1 MVAASWRAAAA
12 YAREFAAGRW
22 HVSWF
27 RRSSNLVSVFRKSS
41 RKHAG
46 RRSATVTEQLEQKL
60 LLGSLVPTETGVPT
74 GELLPISTVDL
85 LAQHEIDN
93 LTAADISLLEAGDEF
108 QRMELQFAWL
118 DRAADGQDGD
128 QATQRNTADQNQDAA
143 ASGSQPDSPTE
154 EQTDRASSQSS
165 TSSSETMPNESD
177 VTSDSESGI
186 SDETLADLGQLL
198 QSGNEP
204 EEGAGGED
212 GRKKAGTSESAD
224 SDDDTDGEKADAEPV
239 SKNNTEDLEDKD
251 SWNGSEHQISSNFD
265 LTFAG
270 GAGPT
275 AVAQAPTAGSI
286 SRGSGSDASGG
297 TTIAP
302 PTTSEDTPQAAS
314 GIAASANSETSTFT
328 GEQVVIRY
336 DFRGFGGYQNEITL
350 AETSSAKAAFSKWE
364 QATGNQVTFIQDTT
378 APDSEVVIIYKGA
391 LEAVG
396 HESSPGEV
404 LGLGGTIETRFDS
417 GESSF
422 QRIILVD
429 RTENLDAVVDNGN
442 PAGTFDF
449 GTIVGHE
456 IGHVLGLA
464 DSTTGTTAN
473 IMNPNYDRE
482 RGLDTYEY
490 AVANS
495 DLGSIRI
502 DAPETAALQGLHA
515 MFTDYPQLTAA
526 EVSAILDYATQVSTS
541 QDAIIAIVDRGGNIL
556 GVRVEAGVDA
566 GLQADPQLLTFA
578 IDGAV
583 AKARTAA
590 FFSNG
595 DPVNGTFAP
604 LTSRLVRFISQS
616 TVTFREVNSNP
627 NSADPLVEGPGF
639 VAPIGLGGHF
649 PPEIAF
655 TPPVDLFAIEHTN
668 RDSIVHPGEDG
679 DRGTADDITLTN
691 RFNIDTAFVPLDTDG
706 DGYADNPDVDMNG
719 IADSLRLSAPES
731 YGFVSG
737 VFPSAQARGIAT
749 LPGGVPLFRDTDGNG
764 QGETLI
770 GGIGVFFPGTDGTA
784 VFEQNF
790 QAGVGQTENDRNN
803 APKVLEAEFI
813 AVVAAG
819 GSNGGNGLVA
829 GAKPPFH
836 PVADLDIPF
845 GRLDLVGIQLEVIG
859 PTAGILGLRELVKF
873 GNNNLGPLTGA
884 VNGTDQ
890 PVNTGGDL
898 AINGQSVPFGWLVTP
913 HDGGDFD
920 GIPGPDITAADVTQ
934 IINAAVAEANLVRAA
949 VRLPV
954 SSRTRMVMAVTDTN
968 GEVLGLF
975 RMRDATVFS
984 IDVAVA
990 KARNTAYYAD
1000 ATALQAI
1007 DQVPGVP
1014 AGTAFTNRTIRFLSE
1029 PRFPDGIDAGAPNA
1043 TFSILPD
1050 IADATGLP
1058 IGGKANGVA
1067 LVESSAPIN
1076 ISAFDSVLGND
1087 AFHPNTNF
1095 RDPGDGVVG
1104 SGLASDDAKRHQNG
1118 IVFFPGSTPA
1128 YGASGQLIG
1137 GFGVSGDGVDQDDVV
1152 TFAGAQGFLPP
1163 DAVLRADEVIVNQV
1177 RLPFQKFLRNPHG

>member
-1 MVAASWRAAAA
+1 M
-12 YAREFAAGRW
+12 
-22 HVSWF
+22 SWF
-27 RRSSNLVSVFRKSS
+27 RQSSRCFSVFGKPS
-41 RKHAG
+41 RKQAG
-46 RRSATVTEQLEQKL
+46 RIAVNITEQLEQKL

-85 LAQHEIDN
+85 LAKHEVDN
-93 LTAADISLLEAGDEF
+93 LSAADISLMDAGDEF

-118 DRAADGQDGD
+118 TRQEATSSDGDSSHANSVDTGDDANAERADGSDS
-128 QATQRNTADQNQDAA
+128 DA
-143 ASGSQPDSPTE
+143 S
-154 EQTDRASSQSS
+154 SS
-165 TSSSETMPNESD
+165 TSTPENSD
-177 VTSDSESGI
+177 ASRSKPSNSADDEII
-186 SDETLADLGQLL
+186 SDEAHVDLGQLL
-198 QSGNEP
+198 LDGEESEAGNEAATEKSEKP
-204 EEGAGGED
+204 ESTDSEKNED
-212 GRKKAGTSESAD
+212 DAD
-224 SDDDTDGEKADAEPV
+224 PEPV
-239 SKNNTEDLEDKD
+239 SQQDELVLEDQDAKK
-251 SWNGSEHQISSNFD
+251 GSANKISSNFD
-265 LTFAG
+265 LTFG
-270 GAGPT
+270 GGTGPV
-275 AVAQAPTAGSI
+275 AAAQASTPGATPRRS
-286 SRGSGSDASGG
+286 SSGSGS
-297 TTIAP
+297 TISAVP
-302 PTTSEDTPQAAS
+302 VDIAETPQAAS
-314 GIAASANSETSTFT
+314 GITESTTSDPQPFD

-336 DFRGFGGYQNEITL
+336 DFRGFGGYQNEITA
-350 AETSSAKAAFSKWE
+350 AEEASAEAAFDKWE
-364 QATGNQVTFIQDTT
+364 QATDYRVAFVQDTA

-396 HESSPGEV
+396 QESSPGEV
-404 LGLGGTIETRFDS
+404 LGLGGTIETQFDS
-417 GESSF
+417 GESEF

-429 RTENLDAVVDNGN
+429 HTENLDAGIDNGN
-442 PAGTFDF
+442 PDGTFDF

-456 IGHVLGLA
+456 VGHVIGLE
-464 DSTTGTTAN
+464 DSTTGTTGD
-473 IMNPNYDRE
+473 IMYQNYDRE
-482 RGLDTYEY
+482 RGIETYEY
-490 AVANS
+490 AVDTYGLDQIEVES
-495 DLGSIRI
+495 
-502 DAPETAALQGLHA
+502 PEDAALHGLHA

-526 EVSAILDYATQVSTS
+526 EVSSILDYATQVSTS
-541 QDAIIAIVDRGGNIL
+541 DDAIIAIVDRGGNIL

-627 NSADPLVEGPGF
+627 NSNDPFFEGPGF

-649 PPEIAF
+649 PPEVAF

-668 RDSIVHPGEDG
+668 RDQSIHPGEDG
-679 DRGTADDITLTN
+679 ERGTADDITLRN

-706 DGYADNPDVDMNG
+706 DGFADNPDLNNDML
-719 IADSLRLSAPES
+719 ADSLRLNSPDS
-731 YGFVSG
+731 YGFASG
-737 VFPSAQARGIAT
+737 VFPEAQARGIAT
-749 LPGGVPLFRDTDGNG
+749 LPGGVPFFRDTNGDGV
-764 QGETLI
+764 GETLI

-784 VFEQNF
+784 IFEQNF
-790 QAGVGQTENDRNN
+790 QAGVGQTENARNN

-819 GSNGGNGLVA
+819 GSNGGNGIVP
-829 GAKPPFH
+829 GAKPPIH

-859 PTAGILGLRELVKF
+859 PTAGILGLRDLIKF
-873 GNNNLGPLTGA
+873 GNQNLGPLTGA
-884 VNGTDQ
+884 VNGIDQ
-890 PVNTGGDL
+890 PVNVGGDL
-898 AINGQSVPFGWLVTP
+898 AINGESVPFGWLVMP

-920 GIPGPDITAADVTQ
+920 GTPGPDITAAEVEQ
-934 IINAAVAEANLVRAA
+934 IINTAVAEANLVRAA
-949 VRLPV
+949 VRLPI
-954 SSRTRMVMAVTDTN
+954 SSRTRMVMSVTDTS

-984 IDVAVA
+984 IDVAIA

-1000 ATALQAI
+1000 ASALQPI
-1007 DQVPGVP
+1007 DQIPGVP
-1014 AGTAFTNRTIRFLSE
+1014 AGTAFTNRTIRFLAE
-1029 PRFPDGIDAGAPNA
+1029 PRFPDGIDAGAPNE

-1058 IGGKANGVA
+1058 IGGQSNGAA
-1067 LVESSAPIN
+1067 LVETNAPIN

-1095 RDPGDGVVG
+1095 RDPGDGAVG
-1104 SGLASDDAKRHQNG
+1104 TGDPLTDRKRNQNG
-1118 IVFFPGSTPA
+1118 IVFFPGSTPV
-1128 YGASGQLIG
+1128 YGSSGQLIG

-1163 DAVLRADEVIVNQV
+1163 DAVVRADEVIVNQV
-1177 RLPFQKFLRNPHG
+1177 RLPYQKFLRNPHG

>member
-1 MVAASWRAAAA
+1 
-12 YAREFAAGRW
+12 
-22 HVSWF
+22 VSWF
-27 RRSSNLVSVFRKSS
+27 RRSSNHSSVFGKPRRKQ
-41 RKHAG
+41 AG
-46 RRSATVTEQLEQKL
+46 RRATNITEQLEQKL

-85 LAQHEIDN
+85 LAKHEVDN
-93 LTAADISLLEAGDEF
+93 LSATDISLLEAGDEF

-118 DRAADGQDGD
+118 ARQQRSQSDD
-128 QATQRNTADQNQDAA
+128 QSAR
-143 ASGSQPDSPTE
+143 SGSDQQSGNSSSDSQQAGSSNTDETE
-154 EQTDRASSQSS
+154 GQSSSQRPDASR
-165 TSSSETMPNESD
+165 
-177 VTSDSESGI
+177 TSDSPSADAVTI

-198 QSGNEP
+198 LAGEEP
-204 EEGAGGED
+204 VESTDA
-212 GRKKAGTSESAD
+212 TSESKESEKPEPAE
-224 SDDDTDGEKADAEPV
+224 SEDDDDENIDAVTEPV
-239 SKNNTEDLEDKD
+239 SNQTAEDLEDQDAKKG
-251 SWNGSEHQISSNFD
+251 NEHQITSNFD
-265 LTFAG
+265 LTYAG
-270 GAGPT
+270 GGGPT
-275 AVAQAPTAGSI
+275 AVAQASTPGAAP
-286 SRGSGSDASGG
+286 RGGGSDTGSG
-297 TTIAP
+297 TTIVP
-302 PTTSEDTPQAAS
+302 PINVDETPQAAS
-314 GIAASANSETSTFT
+314 GIAESETVEARTFD

-336 DFRGFGGYQNEITL
+336 DFRGFGGYQNEITP
-350 AETSSAKAAFSKWE
+350 AEEASAEAAFEKWE
-364 QATGNQVTFIQDTT
+364 QATDNLVAFVQDTN
-378 APDSEVVIIYKGA
+378 APDSDVVIIYKGA

-396 HESSPGEV
+396 QESSPGEV
-404 LGLGGTIETRFDS
+404 LGLGGTIETQFDS
-417 GESSF
+417 GESEF

-429 RTENLDAVVDNGN
+429 HTENIDAVNDNGN
-442 PAGTFDF
+442 PDGTFDF

-456 IGHVLGLA
+456 TGHVLGLE
-464 DSTTGTTAN
+464 DSTTGFTGD

-482 RGLDTYEY
+482 RGFETYEY
-490 AVANS
+490 AVNNS
-495 DLGSIRI
+495 AVGEISIE
-502 DAPETAALQGLHA
+502 APAEAALQGLHA

-526 EVSAILDYATQVSTS
+526 EVSSILDYATQVSTS
-541 QDAIIAIVDRGGNIL
+541 DDAIIAIVDRGGNIL
-556 GVRVEAGVDA
+556 GVRVEQGVDA
-566 GLQADPQLLTFA
+566 GIQADAQLLTFA

-595 DPVNGTFAP
+595 DPVNGTLAP

-627 NSADPLVEGPGF
+627 NSANPLVEGPGF

-668 RDSIVHPGEDG
+668 RDQSIHPGEDG
-679 DRGTADDITLTN
+679 DRGTADDITLRN

-706 DGYADNPDVDMNG
+706 DGYADNPDTNNDNL
-719 IADSLRLSAPES
+719 ADSLRLSAPDS

-764 QGETLI
+764 NGETLI

-784 VFEQNF
+784 LFEQNF
-790 QAGVGQTENDRNN
+790 QAGVGQTENARNN

-819 GSNGGNGLVA
+819 GSNGGNNLVA
-829 GAKPPFH
+829 GAKPPLSGTTLPNY

-859 PTAGILGLRELVKF
+859 PTAGILGLRDLINF
-873 GNNNLGPLTGA
+873 GNRNLGPLTGA

-890 PVNTGGDL
+890 PVNTMGDL
-898 AINGQSVPFGWLVTP
+898 SINGQSVPFGWLVTP

-920 GIPGPDITAADVTQ
+920 GVPGPDITAADVEQ
-934 IINAAVAEANLVRAA
+934 IINAAVAEASLVRAA

-954 SSRTRMVMAVTDTN
+954 SSRTRMVMSVTDTT

-1000 ATALQAI
+1000 ATALQNI
-1007 DQVPGVP
+1007 DQIPGVP
-1014 AGTAFTNRTIRFLSE
+1014 AGTAFTSRTIRFLSE
-1029 PRFPDGIDAGAPNA
+1029 PRFPDGIDAGAPNP

-1050 IADATGLP
+1050 IADALGLP
-1058 IGGKANGVA
+1058 IGGTANGNA
-1067 LVESSAPIN
+1067 LVESNAPIN

-1095 RDPGDGVVG
+1095 RDLGDGLVG
-1104 SGLASDDAKRHQNG
+1104 TGDPLTDRKRNQNG
-1118 IVFFPGSTPA
+1118 IVFFPGSTPV
-1128 YGASGQLIG
+1128 YGSNGQLIG

-1163 DAVLRADEVIVNQV
+1163 DAVVRADEVIVNQV
-1177 RLPFQKFLRNPHG
+1177 RLPYQKFLRNPHG

>member
-1 MVAASWRAAAA
+1 
-12 YAREFAAGRW
+12 
-22 HVSWF
+22 VSWF
-27 RRSSNLVSVFRKSS
+27 RRSSNRSSVFGKPS
-41 RKHAG
+41 RKQAG
-46 RRSATVTEQLEQKL
+46 RRSANITEQLEQKL

-85 LAQHEIDN
+85 LAKHEVDN
-93 LTAADISLLEAGDEF
+93 LSAADISLMEAGDEF

-118 DRAADGQDGD
+118 ARQQGAQSGD
-128 QATQRNTADQNQDAA
+128 ESAQPSSRDQSDNSATSSA
-143 ASGSQPDSPTE
+143 QPDGSHA
-154 EQTDRASSQSS
+154 DA
-165 TSSSETMPNESD
+165 
-177 VTSDSESGI
+177 
-186 SDETLADLGQLL
+186 SDETTRHASSEATDASRNKSDGPGPSDDVVINDEAMADLGQLL
-198 QSGNEP
+198 LSG
-204 EEGAGGED
+204 EESVKSED
-212 GRKKAGTSESAD
+212 AESDSKKSDNPKSAESAEDDED
-224 SDDDTDGEKADAEPV
+224 SENADPEPV
-239 SKNNTEDLEDKD
+239 SNQDELDLEDQDAKK
-251 SWNGSEHQISSNFD
+251 GSANQISSNFD

-270 GAGPT
+270 GGGPT
-275 AVAQAPTAGSI
+275 AAAQAATPGATPRSGGSA
-286 SRGSGSDASGG
+286 SDSG

-302 PTTSEDTPQAAS
+302 PVDAERTPQAAN
-314 GIAASANSETSTFT
+314 GITDSATSEARTFT
-328 GEQVVIRY
+328 GDQVVIRY
-336 DFRGFGGYQNEITL
+336 DFRGFGGYQNEITA
-350 AETSSAKAAFSKWE
+350 AEEASAEAAFDKWE
-364 QATGNQVTFIQDTT
+364 QATDNRVAFVQDTA
-378 APDSEVVIIYKGA
+378 APDSDVVIIYKGA

-396 HESSPGEV
+396 QESSPGEV
-404 LGLGGTIETRFDS
+404 LGLGGTIETQFDS
-417 GESSF
+417 GESEF

-429 RTENLDAVVDNGN
+429 HTENLDSGIDNGN
-442 PAGTFDF
+442 PDGTFDF

-456 IGHVLGLA
+456 IGHVLGLE
-464 DSTTGTTAN
+464 DSTTGTTGD

-482 RGLDTYEY
+482 RGFDTYQY
-490 AVANS
+490 AVNNS
-495 DLGSIRI
+495 AVGDISIE
-502 DAPETAALQGLHA
+502 APEEAALSGLHA

-526 EVSAILDYATQVSTS
+526 EVSAILDYATTVSTS
-541 QDAIIAIVDRGGNIL
+541 EDAIIAIVDRGGNIL
-556 GVRVEAGVDA
+556 GVRVEDGVIANLDA
-566 GLQADPQLLTFA
+566 VTNTTTGGNGNGMIDTGTAEERTLVFA

-627 NSADPLVEGPGF
+627 NSTDALFEGPGF

-649 PPEIAF
+649 PPEVMF

-668 RDSIVHPGEDG
+668 RDQSIHPGEDG
-679 DRGTADDITLTN
+679 DRGTADDITLRN
-691 RFNIDTAFVPLDTDG
+691 RFNIDTTFVPLDTDG
-706 DGYADNPDVDMNG
+706 DGYADNPDTNNDMM
-719 IADSLRLSAPES
+719 ADSLRLNSPDS

-749 LPGGVPLFRDTDGNG
+749 LPGGVPFFRDTDGNG
-764 QGETLI
+764 NGETLI

-790 QAGVGQTENDRNN
+790 QAGVGQTEKARNN

-819 GSNGGNGLVA
+819 GSNSAPGA
-829 GAKPPFH
+829 AKPPSH
-836 PVADLDIPF
+836 PIADLDIPF

-859 PTAGILGLRELVKF
+859 PTAGILGVRELLAF

-884 VNGTDQ
+884 INGIDQ

-920 GIPGPDITAADVTQ
+920 GIPGPDITAAEVTQ
-934 IINAAVAEANLVRAA
+934 IINQANAEAQLVRAA

-954 SSRTRMVMAVTDTN
+954 SSRTRMVFSVTDKS

-1000 ATALQAI
+1000 AAQIQNI
-1007 DQVPGVP
+1007 DQIPGVP
-1014 AGTAFTNRTIRFLSE
+1014 AGTAFTSRTIRFLSE

-1043 TFSILPD
+1043 IFSILPD

-1058 IGGKANGVA
+1058 VGGKAAGIA
-1067 LVESSAPIN
+1067 LVESNAPIN

-1095 RDPGDGVVG
+1095 RDLGDGAVG
-1104 SGLASDDAKRHQNG
+1104 TGDPLTDRKRNQNG
-1118 IVFFPGSTPA
+1118 IVFFPGSTPV
-1128 YGASGQLIG
+1128 YGSSGQLIG

-1163 DAVLRADEVIVNQV
+1163 DAVVRADEVIVNQV
-1177 RLPFQKFLRNPHG
+1177 RLPYQKFLRNPHG

>member
-1 MVAASWRAAAA
+1 M
-12 YAREFAAGRW
+12 
-22 HVSWF
+22 SWF
-27 RRSSNLVSVFRKSS
+27 RRSSHRFSVFGKPGRKQ
-41 RKHAG
+41 AG
-46 RRSATVTEQLEQKL
+46 RRATNITEQLEQKL

-85 LAQHEIDN
+85 LAKHEVDN
-93 LTAADISLLEAGDEF
+93 LSAADISLMEAGDEF

-118 DRAADGQDGD
+118 DRQESSQDGD
-128 QATQRNTADQNQDAA
+128 QTAEPDSEQTGDSTATTE
-143 ASGSQPDSPTE
+143 QPD
-154 EQTDRASSQSS
+154 D
-165 TSSSETMPNESD
+165 SSESD
-177 VTSDSESGI
+177 QRSDSENPNDPRVKSDGPVDDLATGI
-186 SDETLADLGQLL
+186 ETLADLGQLL
-198 QSGNEP
+198 FSG
-204 EEGAGGED
+204 D
-212 GRKKAGTSESAD
+212 ESAEGSD
-224 SDDDTDGEKADAEPV
+224 SEADSEKSEKPESAESDAEAKEKEDPDPEPV
-239 SKNNTEDLEDKD
+239 SNQDELDLEDQDAKK
-251 SWNGSEHQISSNFD
+251 GSANQISSNFD

-275 AVAQAPTAGSI
+275 AAAQPATPGAAPRSG
-286 SRGSGSDASGG
+286 GSDTASG
-297 TTIAP
+297 TTIVP
-302 PTTSEDTPQAAS
+302 PIDVEGIPQAAS
-314 GIAASANSETSTFT
+314 GITESATSETQTFN

-336 DFRGFGGYQNEITL
+336 DFRGYGGYQNEITA
-350 AETSSAKAAFSKWE
+350 AEEASAEAAFDKWE
-364 QATGNQVTFIQDTT
+364 QATDNRVAFVQDTA
-378 APDSEVVIIYKGA
+378 APNSDVVIIYKGA

-396 HESSPGEV
+396 QESSPGEV

-417 GESSF
+417 GESEF

-429 RTENLDAVVDNGN
+429 HTENLDAGIDNGN
-442 PAGTFDF
+442 PDGTFDF

-456 IGHVLGLA
+456 IGHVLGLE
-464 DSTTGTTAN
+464 DSNSGFHGD
-473 IMNPNYDRE
+473 IMNQNYDRE
-482 RGLDTYEY
+482 RGIETYEY
-490 AVANS
+490 AVDTYGLDQINIES
-495 DLGSIRI
+495 
-502 DAPETAALQGLHA
+502 PEDAALHGLHA

-526 EVSAILDYATQVSTS
+526 EVSSILDYATQVSPS
-541 QDAIIAIVDRGGNIL
+541 EDAIIAIVDRGGNIL

-595 DPVNGTFAP
+595 DPVNGTLAP

-627 NSADPLVEGPGF
+627 NSANPLFEGPGF

-649 PPEIAF
+649 PPEVMF

-668 RDSIVHPGEDG
+668 RDQSVHPGEDG
-679 DRGTADDITLTN
+679 ERGTADDIILRN
-691 RFNIDTAFVPLDTDG
+691 RFNVDTAFVPLDTDG
-706 DGYADNPDVDMNG
+706 DGYADNPDVNNDML
-719 IADSLRLSAPES
+719 ADSLRLNAPDS

-749 LPGGVPLFRDTDGNG
+749 LPGGVPFFRDTNGDGV
-764 QGETLI
+764 GETLI

-790 QAGVGQTENDRNN
+790 QAGVGQTENDRTN
-803 APKVLEAEFI
+803 APKVLESEFI

-819 GSNGGNGLVA
+819 GSNGGNALVS
-829 GAKPPFH
+829 GAKPPIH

-845 GRLDLVGIQLEVIG
+845 GRLDLVGIQLQVIG
-859 PTAGILGLRELVKF
+859 PTAGILGLREIVAV
-873 GNNNLGPLTGA
+873 GNNLGPLTGA

-898 AINGQSVPFGWLVTP
+898 SINGQSVPFGWLVTP

-920 GIPGPDITAADVTQ
+920 GIPGPDITAAEVRQ
-934 IINAAVAEANLVRAA
+934 IINNAVAEANLVRAA

-954 SSRTRMVMAVTDTN
+954 SSRTRMVMSVTDRS
-968 GEVLGLF
+968 GDVLGLF

-984 IDVAVA
+984 VDVAVA

-1000 ATALQAI
+1000 ATQLQNI

-1029 PRFPDGIDAGAPNA
+1029 PRFPDGIDAGAPNQ
-1043 TFSILPD
+1043 TFSILDD
-1050 IADATGLP
+1050 IANATGLP
-1058 IGGKANGVA
+1058 LGGKANGIA
-1067 LVESSAPIN
+1067 LVESNAPISV
-1076 ISAFDSVLGND
+1076 SAFDSVLGHD
-1087 AFHPNTNF
+1087 AFNPNTNF
-1095 RDPGDGVVG
+1095 RDPGDGAVG
-1104 SGLASDDAKRHQNG
+1104 SGDPLDDRKRNQNG
-1118 IVFFPGSTPA
+1118 IVFFPGSTPV
-1128 YGASGQLIG
+1128 YGSNGQLIG

-1163 DAVLRADEVIVNQV
+1163 DAVVRADEVFVNQV
-1177 RLPFQKFLRNPHG
+1177 RLPYQKFLRNPHG

>member
-1 MVAASWRAAAA
+1 M
-12 YAREFAAGRW
+12 
-22 HVSWF
+22 SWF
-27 RRSSNLVSVFRKSS
+27 RRSSKRSSVFGKPS
-41 RKHAG
+41 RKQAG
-46 RRSATVTEQLEQKL
+46 RRAVNITEQLEQKL

-85 LAQHEIDN
+85 LAKHEVDS
-93 LTAADISLLEAGDEF
+93 LSAADISLMEAGDEF
-108 QRMELQFAWL
+108 QRMELQFAL
-118 DRAADGQDGD
+118 LARQEATSSDDNSAHANSGDAADNANAERADG
-128 QATQRNTADQNQDAA
+128 
-143 ASGSQPDSPTE
+143 
-154 EQTDRASSQSS
+154 
-165 TSSSETMPNESD
+165 
-177 VTSDSESGI
+177 SDSESSNSPSKSESSDASNSKTSDSAEDAI
-186 SDETLADLGQLL
+186 TSDEAHVDLGQLL
-198 QSGNEP
+198 LDGDEPEAGNESTTEKSEKP
-204 EEGAGGED
+204 ESTESEKDED
-212 GRKKAGTSESAD
+212 DND
-224 SDDDTDGEKADAEPV
+224 SEPV
-239 SKNNTEDLEDKD
+239 SPQDKLDLEDQDAKK
-251 SWNGSEHQISSNFD
+251 GSANQISSNFD
-265 LTFAG
+265 LTFGG
-270 GAGPT
+270 GAGPVV
-275 AVAQAPTAGSI
+275 AAQAATPGATPRSSSSGAGST
-286 SRGSGSDASGG
+286 ASAVPVNVAG
-297 TTIAP
+297 
-302 PTTSEDTPQAAS
+302 TPQAAG
-314 GIAASANSETSTFT
+314 GITESATSDAQPFD

-336 DFRGFGGYQNEITL
+336 DFRGFGGYQNEITA
-350 AETSSAKAAFSKWE
+350 AEEASAEAAFEKWE
-364 QATGNQVTFIQDTT
+364 QATDNKVAFVQDTS
-378 APDSEVVIIYKGA
+378 ARDSDVVIVYKGA

-396 HESSPGEV
+396 QESSPGEV

-417 GESSF
+417 GESEF

-429 RTENLDAVVDNGN
+429 HTENLDAGIDNGN
-442 PAGTFDF
+442 PDGTFDF

-456 IGHVLGLA
+456 VGHVLGLE
-464 DSTTGTTAN
+464 DQTNGFYGD
-473 IMNPNYDRE
+473 IMNQNYDRE
-482 RGLDTYEY
+482 RGLETYEY
-490 AVANS
+490 AVDTYGLDQIEIES
-495 DLGSIRI
+495 
-502 DAPETAALQGLHA
+502 PEEAALHGLHA

-526 EVSAILDYATQVSTS
+526 EVSSILDYATQVSTS
-541 QDAIIAIVDRGGNIL
+541 DDAIIAIVDRGGNIL
-556 GVRVEAGVDA
+556 GVRIEDGVDA
-566 GLQADPQLLTFA
+566 AIQADPQLRTFA

-595 DPVNGTFAP
+595 DPVNGTLAP

-627 NSADPLVEGPGF
+627 NSNDPFFEGPGF

-649 PPEIAF
+649 PPEVAF

-668 RDSIVHPGEDG
+668 RDQSIHPGEDG
-679 DRGTADDITLTN
+679 DRGTADDITLRN

-706 DGYADNPDVDMNG
+706 DGYADNPDMNNDML
-719 IADSLRLSAPES
+719 ADSLRLSAPDS

-749 LPGGVPLFRDTDGNG
+749 LPGGVPFFRDTNGDGV
-764 QGETLI
+764 GETLV

-790 QAGVGQTENDRNN
+790 QAGVGQTENARNN

-829 GAKPPFH
+829 GAKPGGH

-859 PTAGILGLRELVKF
+859 PTAGILGLQDLIKF
-873 GNNNLGPLTGA
+873 GNQNLGPLTGA
-884 VNGTDQ
+884 INGTDQ
-890 PVNTGGDL
+890 PVNMGGDL

-920 GIPGPDITAADVTQ
+920 GTPGPDITAAEVEQ

-954 SSRTRMVMAVTDTN
+954 SSRTRMVMSVTDTS

-984 IDVAVA
+984 IDVAIA

-1000 ATALQAI
+1000 AAVLQPI
-1007 DQVPGVP
+1007 DQIPGVP
-1014 AGTAFTNRTIRFLSE
+1014 AGTAFTNRTIRFLAE
-1029 PRFPDGIDAGAPNA
+1029 PRFPDGIDAGPPNE

-1058 IGGKANGVA
+1058 IGGQANGAA
-1067 LVESSAPIN
+1067 LVETNAPIN

-1095 RDPGDGVVG
+1095 RDPGDGLVG
-1104 SGLASDDAKRHQNG
+1104 TGDPLTDRKANQNG
-1118 IVFFPGSTPA
+1118 IVFFPGSTPV
-1128 YGASGQLIG
+1128 YGANGQLIG

-1163 DAVLRADEVIVNQV
+1163 DAVTRADEVFVNQV
-1177 RLPFQKFLRNPHG
+1177 RLPYQKFLRNPHG

>member
-1 MVAASWRAAAA
+1 M
-12 YAREFAAGRW
+12 
-22 HVSWF
+22 SWF
-27 RRSSNLVSVFRKSS
+27 RRSSNHVKAS
-41 RKHAG
+41 RKYG
-46 RRSATVTEQLEQKL
+46 RRRSVNTTEQLEQKL
-60 LLGSLVPTETGVPT
+60 LLGSLVPTETGAPT

-85 LAQHEIDN
+85 LARHEVDN
-93 LTAADISLLEAGDEF
+93 LSSADIALLESGDEL
-108 QRMELQFAWL
+108 QQLELQFAWL
-118 DRAADGQDGD
+118 ARQKDSAQTSEALAYAD
-128 QATQRNTADQNQDAA
+128 NQSSETPASRSSA
-143 ASGSQPDSPTE
+143 QSGSQSDDAGARPTDSASGNET
-154 EQTDRASSQSS
+154 TDK
-165 TSSSETMPNESD
+165 PSD
-177 VTSDSESGI
+177 DKSAVVEGDQV
-186 SDETLADLGQLL
+186 DLGLLL
-198 QSGNEP
+198 QSDTDSGDEP
-204 EEGAGGED
+204 AE
-212 GRKKAGTSESAD
+212 
-224 SDDDTDGEKADAEPV
+224 SDDEEDDGDRNSKAEAV
-239 SKNNTEDLEDKD
+239 SLEHSDDLNFK
-251 SWNGSEHQISSNFD
+251 NGSEHPITSNFD
-265 LTFAG
+265 LTFSG
-270 GAGPT
+270 GGGPT
-275 AVAQAPTAGSI
+275 AAAQTPSSGVI
-286 SRGSGSDASGG
+286 SRGGGGADSQSGTPAALPADAATTPQTASGTTESGSSSSSS
-297 TTIAP
+297 P
-302 PTTSEDTPQAAS
+302 
-314 GIAASANSETSTFT
+314 N
-328 GEQVVIRY
+328 GEQIVIRY
-336 DFRGFGGYQNEITL
+336 DFRGFGGYENEITPDEVAS
-350 AETSSAKAAFSKWE
+350 AEVAMSRWE
-364 QATGNQVTFIQDTT
+364 QATNNQISFVQDAT

-417 GESSF
+417 GETEY

-429 RTENLDAVVDNGN
+429 HTENLDAVVDNGN
-442 PAGTFDF
+442 PDGTFDF
-449 GTIVGHE
+449 ATIVGHE
-456 IGHVLGLA
+456 IGHVLGLE
-464 DSTTGTTAN
+464 DSTSGTTAN
-473 IMNPNYDRE
+473 IMNQNYDRE
-482 RGLDTYEY
+482 RGLETYEY

-495 DLGSIRI
+495 GIGGLSIES
-502 DAPETAALQGLHA
+502 PEDAALHGLHA

-541 QDAIIAIVDRGGNIL
+541 EDAIIAIVDRGGNIL
-556 GVRVEAGVDA
+556 GVRIEDGVDA
-566 GLQADPQLLTFA
+566 GVQADPQLRTFA

-595 DPVNGTFAP
+595 DPINGTLAP

-649 PPEIAF
+649 PPEVMF

-668 RDSIVHPGEDG
+668 RDSIQHPGEDG
-679 DRGTADDITLTN
+679 ERGTADDIMLTN
-691 RFNIDTAFVPLDTDG
+691 RFNIDTAHVPLDTDG
-706 DGYADNPDVDMNG
+706 DGFADNPDVNMDG
-719 IADSLRLSAPES
+719 LADSLRLSAPES

-737 VFPSAQARGIAT
+737 VFPAAQARGIAT
-749 LPGGVPLFRDTDGNG
+749 LPGGVPLFRDTNGDGV
-764 QGETLI
+764 GETLI

-819 GSNGGNGLVA
+819 GSNGGNALVN

-859 PTAGILGLRELVKF
+859 PTAGILGLRELVAF

-898 AINGQSVPFGWLVTP
+898 AINGECVPFGWLVEP
-913 HDGGDFD
+913 HDGADLD
-920 GIPGPDITAADVTQ
+920 GIPGPDITAAEVEQ
-934 IINAAVAEANLVRAA
+934 IINQARAEADLVRAA
-949 VRLPV
+949 VRLPI
-954 SSRTRMVMAVTDTN
+954 SSRTRMVFAVTDVT

-1000 ATALQAI
+1000 ATAIQPI
-1007 DQVPGVP
+1007 DQIPGVP

-1029 PRFPDGIDAGAPNA
+1029 PRFPDGIDAGAPNE

-1058 IGGKANGVA
+1058 VGGKANGIA
-1067 LVESSAPIN
+1067 LVETNAPISIN
-1076 ISAFDSVLGND
+1076 AFDSVLGFD
-1087 AFHPNTNF
+1087 AFNPNTNF
-1095 RDPGDGVVG
+1095 RDPGDGVIG
-1104 SGLASDDAKRHQNG
+1104 SGDPATDAKRHQNG
-1118 IVFFPGSTPA
+1118 IVFFPGSTPV

-1177 RLPFQKFLRNPHG
+1177 RLPYQKFLRNPHG

>member
-1 MVAASWRAAAA
+1 M
-12 YAREFAAGRW
+12 
-22 HVSWF
+22 SWF
-27 RRSSNLVSVFRKSS
+27 RRSPNRSSIFGKPS
-41 RKHAG
+41 RKQAG
-46 RRSATVTEQLEQKL
+46 RRSANITEQLEQKL

-85 LAQHEIDN
+85 LARHEVDN
-93 LTAADISLLEAGDEF
+93 LSAADISLMEAGDEF

-118 DRAADGQDGD
+118 ARQENSQGDGTSENTDARADDQQAAADAEAASQTDS
-128 QATQRNTADQNQDAA
+128 QDAQN
-143 ASGSQPDSPTE
+143 SNTDSN
-154 EQTDRASSQSS
+154 
-165 TSSSETMPNESD
+165 SENVKADEVSI
-177 VTSDSESGI
+177 SE
-186 SDETLADLGQLL
+186 ETLADLGQLL
-198 QSGNEP
+198 LSG
-204 EEGAGGED
+204 EESAENSE
-212 GRKKAGTSESAD
+212 AASESEE
-224 SDDDTDGEKADAEPV
+224 SDKPESSESEDDGSKDGDVEPV
-239 SKNNTEDLEDKD
+239 SDQNTEDLEDQAAKKG
-251 SWNGSEHQISSNFD
+251 NANQISSNFD

-270 GAGPT
+270 GGGPT
-275 AVAQAPTAGSI
+275 AISQAATPGAAPRGSNAGSD
-286 SRGSGSDASGG
+286 SGS
-297 TTIAP
+297 TIAIP
-302 PTTSEDTPQAAS
+302 VDNQTPQAAS
-314 GIAASANSETSTFT
+314 GITESATETQTFD
-328 GEQVVIRY
+328 GEQIVIRY
-336 DFRGFGGYQNEITL
+336 DFRGFGGYQNEITA
-350 AETSSAKAAFSKWE
+350 AEEASAEAAFEKWE
-364 QATGNQVTFIQDTT
+364 QATDNKVTFVQDTA
-378 APDSEVVIIYKGA
+378 APDSDVVIIYKGA

-396 HESSPGEV
+396 QESSPGEV

-417 GESSF
+417 GESEF

-429 RTENLDAVVDNGN
+429 HTENLDAGIDNGN
-442 PAGTFDF
+442 PDGTFDF

-456 IGHVLGLA
+456 VGHVLGLE
-464 DSTTGTTAN
+464 DSTSGSFGD
-473 IMNPNYDRE
+473 IMNANYDRE
-482 RGLDTYEY
+482 RGLETYEY
-490 AVANS
+490 AVDTYGLDQIEIES
-495 DLGSIRI
+495 
-502 DAPETAALQGLHA
+502 PEDAALHGLHA

-526 EVSAILDYATQVSTS
+526 EVSSILDYATQVSTS
-541 QDAIIAIVDRGGNIL
+541 DDAIIAIVDRGGNIL

-595 DPVNGTFAP
+595 DPINGTLAP

-627 NSADPLVEGPGF
+627 NSNDPFFEGPGF

-649 PPEIAF
+649 PPEVAF

-679 DRGTADDITLTN
+679 DRGTADDITLRN
-691 RFNIDTAFVPLDTDG
+691 RFNIDTDFVPLDTDG
-706 DGYADNPDVDMNG
+706 DGYADNPDMNNDML
-719 IADSLRLSAPES
+719 ADSLRLSAPES

-784 VFEQNF
+784 IFEQNF
-790 QAGVGQTENDRNN
+790 QAGVGQTENARNN

-859 PTAGILGLRELVKF
+859 PTAGILGLQDLVKF
-873 GNNNLGPLTGA
+873 GNQNLGPLTGA

-890 PVNTGGDL
+890 PVNMGGDL

-920 GIPGPDITAADVTQ
+920 GTPGPDITAAEVEQ

-954 SSRTRMVMAVTDTN
+954 SSRTRMVMSVTDTS

-984 IDVAVA
+984 IDVAIA

-1000 ATALQAI
+1000 AAAIQPI
-1007 DQVPGVP
+1007 DQIPGVP
-1014 AGTAFTNRTIRFLSE
+1014 AGTAFTNRTIRFLAE
-1029 PRFPDGIDAGAPNA
+1029 PRFPDGIDAGPPNE

-1058 IGGKANGVA
+1058 IGGQPNGAA
-1067 LVESSAPIN
+1067 LVETNIPIN
-1076 ISAFDSVLGND
+1076 ISTFDSVLGND

-1095 RDPGDGVVG
+1095 RDPGDGAIG
-1104 SGLASDDAKRHQNG
+1104 TGDPTTDRKRNQNG
-1118 IVFFPGSTPA
+1118 IVFFPGSTPV
-1128 YGASGQLIG
+1128 YGSNGQLIG

-1163 DAVLRADEVIVNQV
+1163 DAVVRADEVFVNQV
-1177 RLPFQKFLRNPHG
+1177 RLPYQKFLRNPHG

>member
-1 MVAASWRAAAA
+1 M
-12 YAREFAAGRW
+12 
-22 HVSWF
+22 SWF
-27 RRSSNLVSVFRKSS
+27 RRSSNRSSVFGKPS

-46 RRSATVTEQLEQKL
+46 RRFANLTEQLEQKL

-85 LAQHEIDN
+85 LAKHEIDN
-93 LTAADISLLEAGDEF
+93 LSAADISLMEAGDEF
-108 QRMELQFAWL
+108 QRLELQFAWL
-118 DRAADGQDGD
+118 ARQDETPADGKSTRDNSASAADDAGTERAHGANSEQTGNASKTENSEASRNASSDSVDDVIISEEALSDLGKLLLDGEEPD
-128 QATQRNTADQNQDAA
+128 DAELAAEKSAKPESTDSEKDEGDADPGPVSQQDAL
-143 ASGSQPDSPTE
+143 E
-154 EQTDRASSQSS
+154 
-165 TSSSETMPNESD
+165 
-177 VTSDSESGI
+177 
-186 SDETLADLGQLL
+186 
-198 QSGNEP
+198 
-204 EEGAGGED
+204 
-212 GRKKAGTSESAD
+212 
-224 SDDDTDGEKADAEPV
+224 
-239 SKNNTEDLEDKD
+239 LEDQDAKK
-251 SWNGSEHQISSNFD
+251 GSANQISSNFD
-265 LTFAG
+265 LTFGG
-270 GAGPT
+270 GAGPV
-275 AVAQAPTAGSI
+275 AVAQAATPGAAP
-286 SRGSGSDASGG
+286 RGSSNDSGG
-297 TTIAP
+297 TTSAVPIDVAG
-302 PTTSEDTPQAAS
+302 TPQAAS
-314 GIAASANSETSTFT
+314 GISESATAADRTFD

-336 DFRGFGGYQNEITL
+336 DFRGFGGYQNEITA
-350 AETSSAKAAFSKWE
+350 AEEASAEAAFGKWE
-364 QATGNQVTFIQDTT
+364 QATGNRVTFVQDTT
-378 APDSEVVIIYKGA
+378 AADSDVVIIYKGA

-396 HESSPGEV
+396 QESSPGEV
-404 LGLGGTIETRFDS
+404 LGLGGTIETRFES
-417 GESSF
+417 GESAF

-429 RTENLDAVVDNGN
+429 HTENLDAGIDNGN
-442 PAGTFDF
+442 PDGTFDF

-456 IGHVLGLA
+456 VGHVLGLE
-464 DSTTGTTAN
+464 DSASGSFGD
-473 IMNPNYDRE
+473 IMNANYDRE
-482 RGLDTYEY
+482 RGLETYEY
-490 AVANS
+490 AVNNS
-495 DLGSIRI
+495 AIGEISVV
-502 DAPETAALQGLHA
+502 APEDAALHGLHA

-526 EVSAILDYATQVSTS
+526 EVSAILGYATQVSTS
-541 QDAIIAIVDRGGNIL
+541 DDAIIAIVDRGGNIL

-627 NSADPLVEGPGF
+627 NSADPFFEGPGF

-649 PPEIAF
+649 PPEVAF

-679 DRGTADDITLTN
+679 DRGTADDITLRN

-719 IADSLRLSAPES
+719 MADSLRLSAPES

-790 QAGVGQTENDRNN
+790 QAGVGQTENARNN

-819 GSNGGNGLVA
+819 GSNGGNALVA

-859 PTAGILGLRELVKF
+859 PTAGILGLRDLVSF
-873 GNNNLGPLTGA
+873 GNRNLGPLTGA

-890 PVNTGGDL
+890 RVNSVGPPVF

-913 HDGGDFD
+913 HDGGNFD
-920 GIPGPDITAADVTQ
+920 GIPGPDITAAEVEQ
-934 IINAAVAEANLVRAA
+934 IINSAVAEANLVRAA

-954 SSRTRMVMAVTDTN
+954 SSRTRMVMSVTDKS

-984 IDVAVA
+984 VDVAVA

-1000 ATALQAI
+1000 AAQLQAI
-1007 DQVPGVP
+1007 DQIPGVP

-1029 PRFPDGIDAGAPNA
+1029 PRFPDGIDAGVPNE

-1058 IGGKANGVA
+1058 IGGQPNGAA
-1067 LVESSAPIN
+1067 LVETNAPIN

-1095 RDPGDGVVG
+1095 RDLGDGLVG
-1104 SGLASDDAKRHQNG
+1104 TGDPLTDRKRNQNG
-1118 IVFFPGSTPA
+1118 IVFFPGSTPV
-1128 YGASGQLIG
+1128 YGSSGQLIG

-1163 DAVLRADEVIVNQV
+1163 DAVVRADEVIVNQV
-1177 RLPFQKFLRNPHG
+1177 RLPYQKFLRNPHG

>member
-1 MVAASWRAAAA
+1 M
-12 YAREFAAGRW
+12 
-22 HVSWF
+22 SWF
-27 RRSSNLVSVFRKSS
+27 RRDSKTPAVFRKAR
-41 RKHAG
+41 RKKLLRG
-46 RRSATVTEQLEQKL
+46 SANATEQFEQKL

-74 GELLPISTVDL
+74 GDLLPISTVDL
-85 LAQHEIDN
+85 LAKHEVDN
-93 LTAADISLLEAGDEF
+93 LSAADISLMEADDEF

-118 DRAADGQDGD
+118 ARQQENLHGEQSSGADSADQTRNESASGERVDSSGED
-128 QATQRNTADQNQDAA
+128 QAGRTTSRSSASDSENTP
-143 ASGSQPDSPTE
+143 S
-154 EQTDRASSQSS
+154 
-165 TSSSETMPNESD
+165 ESD
-177 VTSDSESGI
+177 SLSENESGI
-186 SDETLADLGQLL
+186 SDETLADLGLLL
-198 QSGNEP
+198 QSGDES
-204 EEGAGGED
+204 EENAEED
-212 GRKKAGTSESAD
+212 GSERASQSESVE
-224 SDDDTDGEKADAEPV
+224 SDDETDGESSDAERA
-239 SKNNTEDLEDKD
+239 SKKNADDLDNEDFK
-251 SWNGSEHQISSNFD
+251 NGGEHLISSNFD

-270 GAGPT
+270 GGGPT
-275 AVAQAPTAGSI
+275 AIAQSPTTGSI
-286 SRGSGSDASGG
+286 SRGGGSSKEGG
-297 TTIAP
+297 TTAAQP
-302 PTTSEDTPQAAS
+302 PADGDVPQAA
-314 GIAASANSETSTFT
+314 GGVTESATSESSTFT

-336 DFRGFGGYQNEITL
+336 DFRGFGGYQNEITT
-350 AETSSAKAAFSKWE
+350 AETASAKAALGKWE
-364 QATGNQVTFIQDTT
+364 QATGNRVRFVQDSA

-396 HESSPGEV
+396 HESSPGEI

-417 GESSF
+417 GQSTF

-429 RTENLDAVVDNGN
+429 HKEKLDAVVDNGN

-449 GTIVGHE
+449 GTIIGHE
-456 IGHVLGLA
+456 IGHVLGLE
-464 DSTTGTTAN
+464 DSTSGTTAN

-482 RGLDTYEY
+482 RGLDSYEY

-495 DLGSIRI
+495 NI
-502 DAPETAALQGLHA
+502 DAISIEAPELAALHGLHA

-541 QDAIIAIVDRGGNIL
+541 DDAIIAIVDRGGNIL

-566 GLQADPQLLTFA
+566 GIQADPQLLTFA

-595 DPVNGTFAP
+595 DPINGTLAP

-616 TVTFREVNSNP
+616 TVTFREVSSNP
-627 NSADPLVEGPGF
+627 NSNNPLVEGPGF

-649 PPEIAF
+649 PPEVAF

-668 RDSIVHPGEDG
+668 RDSIQHPGEDG
-679 DRGTADDITLTN
+679 ERGTADDITLTN

-719 IADSLRLSAPES
+719 LADSLRLSAPES

-737 VFPSAQARGIAT
+737 VFPTAQARGIAT
-749 LPGGVPLFRDTDGNG
+749 LPGGVPFFRDTNGDGV
-764 QGETLI
+764 GETLI

-784 VFEQNF
+784 IFEQNF

-836 PVADLDIPF
+836 PVPDLDIPF

-859 PTAGILGLRELVKF
+859 PTAGILGLRDLIKF

-898 AINGQSVPFGWLVTP
+898 SINGQSVPFGWLVTP
-913 HDGGDFD
+913 HDGADLD
-920 GIPGPDITAADVTQ
+920 GNPGPDITEAEVRQ
-934 IINAAVAEANLVRAA
+934 IINQARAEAELVRAA

-954 SSRTRMVMAVTDTN
+954 SSRTRMVFAVTDVT

-1000 ATALQAI
+1000 ATALQPI
-1007 DQVPGVP
+1007 DQIPGVP
-1014 AGTAFTNRTIRFLSE
+1014 AGTAFTNRTFRFLSE
-1029 PRFPDGIDAGAPNA
+1029 PRFPDGIDAGPPND

-1050 IADATGLP
+1050 IAAATGLP

-1067 LVESSAPIN
+1067 LVESTAPIN
-1076 ISAFDSVLGND
+1076 ISAFDSVLGFD

-1104 SGLASDDAKRHQNG
+1104 SGNPADDARRHQNG
-1118 IVFFPGSTPA
+1118 IVFFPGSTPV
-1128 YGASGQLIG
+1128 YGSNGQLIG

-1152 TFAGAQGFLPP
+1152 TFAGARGFLPP
-1163 DAVLRADEVIVNQV
+1163 AGVLRADEVIVNQV
-1177 RLPFQKFLRNPHG
+1177 RLPYQKFLRNPHG

>member
-1 MVAASWRAAAA
+1 M
-12 YAREFAAGRW
+12 
-22 HVSWF
+22 
-27 RRSSNLVSVFRKSS
+27 
-41 RKHAG
+41 
-46 RRSATVTEQLEQKL
+46 
-60 LLGSLVPTETGVPT
+60 PTETGVPT

-85 LAQHEIDN
+85 LAKHEVDN
-93 LTAADISLLEAGDEF
+93 LSAADISLMEAGDEF
-108 QRMELQFAWL
+108 QRMELQFAL
-118 DRAADGQDGD
+118 LARQQSSQGDDPSARSGSDQQNENASSDNKQTDASNTAETDGQSSSQNPAATRASDSPSTDGD
-128 QATQRNTADQNQDAA
+128 TVSN
-143 ASGSQPDSPTE
+143 
-154 EQTDRASSQSS
+154 
-165 TSSSETMPNESD
+165 
-177 VTSDSESGI
+177 
-186 SDETLADLGQLL
+186 ETLADLGQLL
-198 QSGNEP
+198 LSGEEFAEDTDEP
-204 EEGAGGED
+204 SDAEKSD
-212 GRKKAGTSESAD
+212 KPESAE
-224 SDDDTDGEKADAEPV
+224 SEDDDENTDADTEPV
-239 SKNNTEDLEDKD
+239 SNPAAEDLEDQDAKK
-251 SWNGSEHQISSNFD
+251 GSANQISSNFD

-270 GAGPT
+270 GGGPT
-275 AVAQAPTAGSI
+275 AVAQASTPGAAPRSG
-286 SRGSGSDASGG
+286 GGSDTGSG
-297 TTIAP
+297 TTIVP
-302 PTTSEDTPQAAS
+302 PINVEGTPQAAS
-314 GIAASANSETSTFT
+314 GITESATAETQTFD

-336 DFRGFGGYQNEITL
+336 DFREFGGYQNEITP
-350 AETSSAKAAFSKWE
+350 AEEASAEAAFDKWE
-364 QATGNQVTFIQDTT
+364 QATDNRVAFVQDTS
-378 APDSEVVIIYKGA
+378 APDSDVVIIYKGT

-396 HESSPGEV
+396 QESSPGKV
-404 LGLGGTIETRFDS
+404 LGLGGAVETRYET
-417 GESSF
+417 GETEF

-429 RTENLDAVVDNGN
+429 SSENLDAGVDNGN

-449 GTIVGHE
+449 STIIAHE
-456 IGHVLGLA
+456 AGHVLGLE
-464 DSTTGTTAN
+464 DSTSRISGD
-473 IMNPNYDRE
+473 IMNPNYDQE
-482 RGLDTYEY
+482 RGIEAYEY
-490 AVANS
+490 AVATS
-495 DLGSIRI
+495 GI
-502 DAPETAALQGLHA
+502 DAISAESAETAALSGLRT
-515 MFTDYPQLTAA
+515 MFSDYPQLTAA
-526 EVSAILDYATQVSTS
+526 EVSSILDYATQVSPS
-541 QDAIIAIVDRGGNIL
+541 DDAIIAIVDRGGNIL
-556 GVRVEAGVDA
+556 GVRVEDGVIANLDSVANTTTSGNGNGMIDA
-566 GLQADPQLLTFA
+566 GTDEERTLVFA

-627 NSADPLVEGPGF
+627 NSNDPFFEGPGF

-679 DRGTADDITLTN
+679 DRGTADDITLRN

-706 DGYADNPDVDMNG
+706 DGYADNPDVDNDNL
-719 IADSLRLSAPES
+719 ADSLRLNAPDS

-749 LPGGVPLFRDTDGNG
+749 LPGGVPFFRDTDGDG
-764 QGETLI
+764 VGETLI

-790 QAGVGQTENDRNN
+790 QAGVGQTENARNN

-819 GSNGGNGLVA
+819 GSNGGNNLVA
-829 GAKPPFH
+829 GAKPPLSGTTLPNY

-859 PTAGILGLRELVKF
+859 PTAGILGLRELVAF
-873 GNNNLGPLTGA
+873 GNKLEFNGMKGPLSGDIS
-884 VNGTDQ
+884 GTNR
-890 PVNTGGDL
+890 PVNIGGDL
-898 AINGQSVPFGWLVTP
+898 SINGQSVPFGWLVTP

-920 GIPGPDITAADVTQ
+920 GTSGPDITAAEVEQ

-954 SSRTRMVMAVTDTN
+954 SSRTRMVMSVTDTS

-984 IDVAVA
+984 VDVAVA

-1000 ATALQAI
+1000 AAALEDV
-1007 DQVPGVP
+1007 DQIPGV
-1014 AGTAFTNRTIRFLSE
+1014 AKGTAFTNRTIRFLSE
-1029 PRFPDGIDAGAPNA
+1029 PRFPDGIDAGAPNE

-1067 LVESSAPIN
+1067 LVESDAPIN

-1087 AFHPNTNF
+1087 AFNPNTNF
-1095 RDPGDGVVG
+1095 RDPGDGVDP
-1104 SGLASDDAKRHQNG
+1104 LIDPLTDRKRNQNG
-1118 IVFFPGSTPA
+1118 IVFFPGSTPI
-1128 YGASGQLIG
+1128 YGSSGQLIG

-1163 DAVLRADEVIVNQV
+1163 DAVVRADEVIVNQV
-1177 RLPFQKFLRNPHG
+1177 RLPYQKFLRNPRG

>member
-1 MVAASWRAAAA
+1 M
-12 YAREFAAGRW
+12 
-22 HVSWF
+22 SWF
-27 RRSSNLVSVFRKSS
+27 RRYSKHSVLFRKPNRKKLS
-41 RKHAG
+41 RG
-46 RRSATVTEQLEQKL
+46 TVNVTERLEQKL

-93 LTAADISLLEAGDEF
+93 LSAVDISLMESGDEM
-108 QRMELQFAWL
+108 QRMKLQFDWL
-118 DRAADGQDGD
+118 ARQQNEPHDGRVTPDGAADAGRD
-128 QATQRNTADQNQDAA
+128 QIADARITADQT
-143 ASGSQPDSPTE
+143 GSP
-154 EQTDRASSQSS
+154 
-165 TSSSETMPNESD
+165 ESD
-177 VTSDSESGI
+177 HAGRTNLESGDRPSESAPSDSGREKSKGDPI
-186 SDETLADLGQLL
+186 GNQEVLADLGQLL
-198 QSGNEP
+198 LSGAEATDESDDEASDEP
-204 EEGAGGED
+204 DAESSDKPNSTDSSED
-212 GRKKAGTSESAD
+212 KDD
-224 SDDDTDGEKADAEPV
+224 SDDAKSEPV
-239 SKNNTEDLEDKD
+239 SNQDAQDLDLDEANSKR
-251 SWNGSEHQISSNFD
+251 GSGNQISSNFN

-270 GAGPT
+270 GTGP
-275 AVAQAPTAGSI
+275 VAIAQPPTTGAI
-286 SRGSGSDASGG
+286 SRGGGSDTNSGSLSG
-297 TTIAP
+297 TTLAP
-302 PTTSEDTPQAAS
+302 PVAAEDGPQAAS
-314 GIAASANSETSTFT
+314 GVTESAGSQGATFN

-336 DFRGFGGYQNEITL
+336 DFRGFGGYQNEITT
-350 AETSSAKAAFSKWE
+350 AEEASAEAAFGRWE
-364 QATGNQVTFIQDTT
+364 QATGNQVAFVQDSN

-404 LGLGGTIETRFDS
+404 LGLGGTIETRFES
-417 GESSF
+417 GESEF
-422 QRIILVD
+422 QRIILID
-429 RTENLDAVVDNGN
+429 HAENIDASIDNGD

-456 IGHVLGLA
+456 IGHVLGLE
-464 DSTTGTTAN
+464 DSSSGFSGD

-482 RGLDTYEY
+482 RGLETYEY
-490 AVANS
+490 AVASS
-495 DLGSIRI
+495 DVGAINVES
-502 DAPETAALQGLHA
+502 PEQAALRGLHA

-526 EVSAILDYATQVSTS
+526 EVSSILAYATQVTPSN
-541 QDAIIAIVDRGGNIL
+541 DAIIAIVDRGGRIL
-556 GVRVEAGVDA
+556 GVRVEAGVNA
-566 GLQADPQLLTFA
+566 GLQADPALRTFA

-595 DPVNGTFAP
+595 DPINGTFAP
-604 LTSRLVRFISQS
+604 LTSRLVRFVSQS

-627 NSADPLVEGPGF
+627 NSNNPLFAGPGF

-649 PPEIAF
+649 PPEILF

-668 RDSIVHPGEDG
+668 RDQSVHPGEDG
-679 DRGTADDITLTN
+679 ERGTADDITLTN
-691 RFNIDTAFVPLDTDG
+691 RFNIDTAHVPLDTNG
-706 DGYADNPDVDMNG
+706 DTFPDNPDVDMNG
-719 IADSLRLSAPES
+719 MADSLRLSAPDS

-737 VFPSAQARGIAT
+737 VFPAAQARGIAT
-749 LPGGVPLFRDTDGNG
+749 LPGGVPLFRDTNGDGV
-764 QGETLI
+764 GETLI

-819 GSNGGNGLVA
+819 GSNGGNALVG
-829 GAKPPFH
+829 GAKPPSH

-859 PTAGILGLRELVKF
+859 PTAGIQGLREILSF
-873 GNNNLGPLTGA
+873 ANNNLAPLTGA
-884 VNGTDQ
+884 VNGADQ

-898 AINGQSVPFGWLVTP
+898 SINGESVPFGWLVTP

-920 GIPGPDITAADVTQ
+920 GIPGPDITAAQVTQ
-934 IINAAVAEANLVRAA
+934 IINNAVAEAQLVRAA
-949 VRLPV
+949 VRLPI
-954 SSRTRMVMAVTDTN
+954 SSRTRMVMAVTDRG

-975 RMRDATVFS
+975 RMPDATVFS

-1000 ATALQAI
+1000 ATQLQNI

-1014 AGTAFTNRTIRFLSE
+1014 AGTAFTNRTFRFLSE
-1029 PRFPDGIDAGAPNA
+1029 PRFPDGIDAGPPNA

-1050 IADATGLP
+1050 IAAAAGLP
-1058 IGGKANGVA
+1058 IGGRDNGVA
-1067 LVESSAPIN
+1067 LVESSAPIMV
-1076 ISAFDSVLGND
+1076 SAFDSVLGYD

-1118 IVFFPGSTPA
+1118 IVFFPGSTPV
-1128 YGASGQLIG
+1128 YGANGQLIG

-1163 DAVLRADEVIVNQV
+1163 TSVPRADEVSVNQV
-1177 RLPFQKFLRNPHG
+1177 QLPYQKFLRNPHG